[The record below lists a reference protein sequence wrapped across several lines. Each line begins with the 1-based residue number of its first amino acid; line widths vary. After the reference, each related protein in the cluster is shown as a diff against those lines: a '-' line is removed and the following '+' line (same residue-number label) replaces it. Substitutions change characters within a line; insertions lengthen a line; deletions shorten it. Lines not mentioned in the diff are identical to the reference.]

1 MLDSR
6 KRSVLMVCAHEPSLD
21 PRIRWE
27 SQYASAE
34 FDVTVLGFAGD
45 ENAIACGEKGA
56 DVCKTVRLKGSGT
69 SSAAFFWYWLA
80 VLPIQFSVVGALL
93 LVILLPL
100 LALLEVGIR
109 ATRAA
114 LRAVSSPN
122 GGGGP
127 VATPEAVLKVRGRL
141 LARIAYIVA
150 ILRIRF
156 APATVLFWIYITQH
170 RLRPDVVHCND
181 LDTLLV
187 GVLAKQ
193 RLGSRLVYDAH
204 EFFPVSD
211 VHGRWID
218 IAFFKLIER
227 TLIDKADAVFTVNP
241 MLAEAMRQTYGL
253 RAVHSLPNAEPWNGM
268 QPAAGELLTS
278 SLAGNRVKFLFQGR
292 FSPERGIEEL
302 IKGWADVDGSKSV
315 LFLRGPDNVWRQKAL
330 KLAEDLGLL
339 NTTVYFLDPVREDML
354 VSAAAEAD
362 VGLIPYKP
370 ISDQ

>member
-1 MLDSR
+1 M
-6 KRSVLMVCAHEPSLD
+6 
-21 PRIRWE
+21 
-27 SQYASAE
+27 
-34 FDVTVLGFAGD
+34 
-45 ENAIACGEKGA
+45 
-56 DVCKTVRLKGSGT
+56 
-69 SSAAFFWYWLA
+69 
-80 VLPIQFSVVGALL
+80 
-93 LVILLPL
+93 
-100 LALLEVGIR
+100 
-109 ATRAA
+109 
-114 LRAVSSPN
+114 SSPN

-150 ILRIRF
+150 ILRIQF
-156 APATVLFWIYITQH
+156 APATVLFWNYITQH

-218 IAFFKLIER
+218 VAFFKLIER

-268 QPAAGELLTS
+268 QPAAGEFDDEQSGGQSGEVPVSGTV
-278 SLAGNRVKFLFQGR
+278 LAGAWDRRIDQGMGGRRRVQIGAVPSR
-292 FSPERGIEEL
+292 P
-302 IKGWADVDGSKSV
+302 
-315 LFLRGPDNVWRQKAL
+315 
-330 KLAEDLGLL
+330 
-339 NTTVYFLDPVREDML
+339 
-354 VSAAAEAD
+354 
-362 VGLIPYKP
+362 
-370 ISDQ
+370 